1 MLARS
6 SSGLSPDALVIT
18 GAGGGIGRALAHA
31 YASQGVTLGLV
42 GRREAP
48 LLEVA
53 EECRRLG
60 ATVEILAGDV
70 RHEEIVETL
79 RTFDAR
85 HGIDLLIA
93 CAGVTSGVAQDGLE
107 PWETAEEVADTNFT
121 GALRT
126 IAPVAELMAKRG
138 RGHLAGIGS
147 LAALT
152 PLPYSPAYSAAKAG
166 LETYLFALGR
176 LLADRGVGV
185 SVIRLGYVETGMSR
199 RLSGYKPFLT
209 TPEKAALRIKKA
221 LARRSRSMSYP
232 FVLAVGIRLL
242 NLLPEPLARL
252 ILPAFA
258 FTVSE
263 PAGKGRR

>member
-1 MLARS
+1 MAARAG
-6 SSGLSPDALVIT
+6 SGLPPDVLVIT

-31 YASQGVTLGLV
+31 YARPGVTLGLV

-48 LLEVA
+48 LREVA
-53 EECRRLG
+53 DECTRLG
-60 ATVEILAGDV
+60 AVAEILAGDV
-70 RHEEIVETL
+70 RHEDMVGTL
-79 RTFDAR
+79 RAFDAR
-85 HGIDLLIA
+85 HRIDLLIA
-93 CAGVTSGVAQDGLE
+93 CAGVTSGVTPAGLE

-138 RGHLAGIGS
+138 TGHLAAIGS

-176 LLADRGVGV
+176 LLADRGVAV

-199 RLSGYKPFLT
+199 RLTGFKPFLT

-258 FTVSE
+258 FTVLGA
-263 PAGKGRR
+263 AGEGER